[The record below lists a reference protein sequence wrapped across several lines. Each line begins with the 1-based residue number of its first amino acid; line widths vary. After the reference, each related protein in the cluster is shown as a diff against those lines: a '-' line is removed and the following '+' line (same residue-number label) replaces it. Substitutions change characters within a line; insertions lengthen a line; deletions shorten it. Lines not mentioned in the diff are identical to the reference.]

1 MTILEECLEVLG
13 NDAIVL
19 SEKETQNISD
29 EMEQMFPVSNWG
41 RIDWEKVKRKID
53 LDSSSNII
61 EYLNMDGFVY
71 IIWSEGTLPVIKAD
85 FRKVIEVIDEVTAVS
100 FDTWLL
106 NPNEKW
112 VIEFYHEGDIMIGYS
127 M

>member
-1 MTILEECLEVLG
+1 
-13 NDAIVL
+13 
-19 SEKETQNISD
+19 
-29 EMEQMFPVSNWG
+29 MEHMFPISNWG
-41 RIDWEKVKRKID
+41 RIDWEKVNKKID
-53 LDSSSNII
+53 LDGSSNII

-71 IIWSEGTLPVIKAD
+71 IIWSEGTLPVIKAN

-112 VIEFYHEGDIMIGYS
+112 VIEFYHEGDIIIGYS
-127 M
+127 L